1 MSDYKLKELDL
12 ITYPDGKQYRILS
25 IFDGNIFAC
34 AMGSA
39 HVNAIYFSE
48 SDLNDQLKKGEC
60 AGEHLKPV
68 IFDFEKF
75 FSSMDEEK
83 RIVSENRFNI
93 LRDTCR
99 QLYLENKYSLYK
111 LSQRG
116 TAKPKVEKCCNALG
130 ITRTAFW
137 KRFSQ
142 YLQSGLQEYVL
153 LDKRAL
159 KKSYSKVSDT
169 AESVGHKSRDGSDP
183 YKCTSRDYKIFNKY
197 LNSYLTHEVKSIVN
211 AYSDMIDDKYSTI
224 VKTADKNGNLVSVRI
239 ILPAGQRPSIRQF
252 RYYVLSHTNMEQ
264 REIAKKTERIVR
276 NNERVHTG
284 TVMSGVDGPCH
295 YVEMDAQ
302 EMDIALVSSEYNDIP
317 VGRPIIYVIIDVMSE
332 IILGVSLAMDNN
344 SIVGCT
350 NCFINLVEDKE
361 KLFQKYGIT
370 FSPENGYTI
379 DDLWPTGYKP
389 RVVKFDNGSD
399 FISKPVSRILS
410 ELNIRK
416 ENVPAATGSL
426 KPLVENFFGSVKRGL
441 DDLLE
446 HKGLI
451 RQTYNSNHH
460 KEACLTFNDAYCI
473 VLNEVIYHNSHVLS
487 SYMKS
492 ADQKEKGIIASPMN
506 LWKYGMNNMVPA
518 ERFLSRDD
526 ALYHIL
532 LPCKDAKITKNG
544 IIRKGM
550 PYFNPEDEV
559 LREKMFAQGSKREA
573 FECRYDPRD
582 MAHLYYLR
590 DGELMAVALPKDDY
604 RYRSYYYMSEKRFNE
619 LNEMDKANNAM
630 TEEINMQARINKRR
644 SQKEVIDSA
653 AKNHTGKNKVRNM
666 REARKEEKEIISGDK
681 SVSQIFDIHPESIL
695 QDTSDNLNATITDES
710 EVSENKSVD
719 VIDSK
724 DLTPEEKRR
733 LLIKQA
739 SDMDEDDM

>member
-1 MSDYKLKELDL
+1 MSEYKLQEFDHITFSEGKEF
-12 ITYPDGKQYRILS
+12 RILS
-25 IFDGNIFAC
+25 IFDGNVFAC
-34 AMGSA
+34 AIGPKS
-39 HVNAIYFSE
+39 VNISYFSE
-48 SDLNDQLKKGEC
+48 TSLIEQLDNGEC
-60 AGEHLKPV
+60 KAEHLKPI
-68 IFDFEKF
+68 IFDFDRYFDSLDQDKRIAA
-75 FSSMDEEK
+75 EK
-83 RIVSENRFNI
+83 RFNA
-93 LRDTCR
+93 LRNTYKS
-99 QLYLENKYSLYK
+99 LYLENKYCLYK
-111 LSQRG
+111 LSQHG
-116 TAKPKVEKCCNALG
+116 LSKPLITQCLQDLG
-130 ITRTAFW
+130 ISKVTFW
-137 KRFSQ
+137 KHFSR
-142 YLQSGLQEYVL
+142 YLQSGLQDYVL
-153 LDKRAL
+153 LDGRATKKVPA
-159 KKSYSKVSDT
+159 KKSDNVTS
-169 AESVGHKSRDGSDP
+169 AGHKTRNGSDP
-183 YKCTSRDYKIFNKY
+183 YNCTSRDYKIFNKY
-197 LNSYLTHEVKSIVN
+197 LNSYLTHEVKSIAN

-224 VKTADKNGNLVSVRI
+224 VKTADKNGNPVSVRI

-252 RYYVLSHTNMEQ
+252 RYYVSSHTNMEQ

-302 EMDIALVSSEYNDIP
+302 EMDIALVSSEYNNVP

-460 KEACLTFNDAYCI
+460 KEACLTFDDAYLI
-473 VLNEVIYHNSHVLS
+473 VLNEVIYHNSHVLT

-518 ERFLSRDD
+518 DKFLSRDD
-526 ALYHIL
+526 VLYHIL

-619 LNEMDKANNAM
+619 LNEMDKANNAI

-653 AKNHTGKNKVRNM
+653 AKNHTGKNKVKNM
-666 REARKEEKEIISGDK
+666 REARKEEKEIISGEK

-695 QDTSDNLNATITDES
+695 QDTSDNLNATIADES
-710 EVSENKSVD
+710 EGSENNSVD

-733 LLIKQA
+733 LLIEQA